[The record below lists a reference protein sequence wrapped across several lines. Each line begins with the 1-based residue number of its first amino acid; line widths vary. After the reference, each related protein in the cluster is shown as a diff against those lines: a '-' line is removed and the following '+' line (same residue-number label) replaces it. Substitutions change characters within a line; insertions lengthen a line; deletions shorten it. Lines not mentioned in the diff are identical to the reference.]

1 MTWIHLAPK
10 FFYYK
15 SKKGGYDAAPR
26 DRECF
31 LETQYVKN
39 IKSAGGRSSGAIDY
53 GSAEDDRL
61 RFVFVLFYAARRF
74 TSSTRSRSR

>member
-39 IKSAGGRSSGAIDY
+39 IKTQAVVPPGAMDH